1 MAEEE
6 KVTQSSDTVEE
17 KVTQPDE
24 ENSIVIDSEDTTPE
38 EETKETETPDT
49 KEEEPTE
56 KKENEVNQDNPEEV
70 STALKGKG
78 IDYDALTQEYMT
90 TGSLSS
96 ASMKKLQEVGISAD
110 MVDNYI
116 KGCEA
121 RMEAEKNELAECVGG
136 REQMDTIIDW
146 AAHNLPKEEILS
158 INSIRDK
165 YQLKNTL
172 IGLKNRMEEKE
183 GVLPNY
189 QSGDGGKTTVNG
201 FRSQAEMFEAI
212 KDPKYQKDEA
222 YRADVQKKIAASREA
237 GIDLGIY

>member
-1 MAEEE
+1 MAEEEE

-38 EETKETETPDT
+38 EETKETEIPDT

-96 ASMKKLQEVGISAD
+96 ASMKKLQEV
-110 MVDNYI
+110 V
-116 KGCEA
+116 E
-121 RMEAEKNELAECVGG
+121 
-136 REQMDTIIDW
+136 
-146 AAHNLPKEEILS
+146 
-158 INSIRDK
+158 
-165 YQLKNTL
+165 
-172 IGLKNRMEEKE
+172 
-183 GVLPNY
+183 
-189 QSGDGGKTTVNG
+189 
-201 FRSQAEMFEAI
+201 EMFN
-212 KDPKYQKDEA
+212 PKTSFEPTQDEKRCNNCP
-222 YRADVQKKIAASREA
+222 YRK
-237 GIDLGIY
+237 LCY